1 MSLPEL
7 EWQILY
13 GRFAWAMVL
22 AALLVALLTAAWPRA
37 RRMPAAAIA
46 FLLIGAVL
54 LAMLPGAAS
63 FAYWL
68 GLALQWPSGLL
79 VGLSLGRLY
88 LNWKGAREQ
97 AVMPPWL
104 AIPIALAGSMLYLD
118 AVGLVALGVYYVG
131 FGPVGAPVAA
141 LVLMLACATAAALG
155 YSRLPALALL
165 LATAIFTVLRLPTGN
180 LWDALLDPV
189 LWTWSLVSLISMGK
203 LRAGARRRERLGQDS
218 PQAGYAS
225 VVNAQTAEDIGKSA

>member
-22 AALLVALLTAAWPRA
+22 AALLAAAWPRA
-37 RRMPAAAIA
+37 KRMPAAAIA
-46 FLLIGAVL
+46 FLPVGAVL
-54 LAMLPGAAS
+54 LAMLPGEAS
-63 FAYWL
+63 YAYWM

-88 LNWKGAREQ
+88 LSWKGSREQ

-104 AIPIALAGSMLYLD
+104 AILVALAGTVLYLD

-141 LVLMLACATAAALG
+141 LVLMLACATAAVLG
-155 YSRLPALALL
+155 YSRRTALALL

-189 LWTWSLVSLISMGK
+189 LWAWSLVSVISMGK
-203 LRAGARRRERLGQDS
+203 LRAGDRRRQRLGQDS

>member
-13 GRFAWAMVL
+13 GRLAWAMVL
-22 AALLVALLTAAWPRA
+22 AAMLAAAWPRA
-37 RRMPAAAIA
+37 KRMPAAAIA
-46 FLLIGAVL
+46 FLTAGAVS
-54 LAMLPGAAS
+54 LAMLPGEAS

-79 VGLSLGRLY
+79 VALSLGRLY
-88 LNWKGAREQ
+88 LSWKGAREQ

-104 AIPIALAGSMLYLD
+104 AVPVALAGTVLYLD

-141 LVLMLACATAAALG
+141 LALMLACAAAAVLG
-155 YSRLPALALL
+155 YSRRTALALL

-180 LWDALLDPV
+180 LWDALLDPL
-189 LWTWSLVSLISMGK
+189 LWAWSLVSLISMGT
-203 LRAGARRRERLGQDS
+203 LRAGDRRRQRLGQGS

-225 VVNAQTAEDIGKSA
+225 MVNAQTAEDIGKSA